1 MTLLFLY
8 PPAMLIFTWLFLREK
23 GEYPWSRI
31 RKVLFACVLCLVQAL
46 LIVGFEHA
54 AAFEVNVNARG
65 TGQRYVADIRNA
77 LDEGKLSTREIVVG
91 IGEKYFP
98 ASDPAEWHAL
108 KKTYIVRSVLVIIA
122 LLLMVGVLLS
132 AACRFKLKTLPF
144 LLLFCGCVAGNCVV
158 DLYHGESVS
167 DLEWY
172 HFKFERFRI
181 MHQSVG
187 MHILLK
193 DRLALRLAWEDV
205 YNARIWDKMESDE
218 HLLYNEKCG
227 EFLSALE
234 ESLRKHEQKTVAPED

>member
-1 MTLLFLY
+1 MDLLFLY

-31 RKVLFACVLCLVQAL
+31 RKGLFAFVLCLAQAL
-46 LIVGFEHA
+46 LSVGFEHA
-54 AAFEVNVNARG
+54 AAFNVNVNARG

-77 LDEGKLSTREIVVG
+77 LEEGKLSTREIIVG

-98 ASDPAEWHAL
+98 ASDPAEWRAL
-108 KKTYIVRSVLVIIA
+108 KKTYIIRSVLVIIA
-122 LLLMVGVLLS
+122 LLLMVGVLS

-144 LLLFCGCVAGNCVV
+144 LLLFCGCAAGNCVA
-158 DLYHGESVS
+158 DFYHGESVS

-234 ESLRKHEQKTVAPED
+234 ESLRKYEQKTVAPED